1 MKITFLGSG
10 DAFGSG
16 GRLNT
21 CFFVQASDR
30 SFLIDCGSSSM
41 IAIRKFGIDPNEIDF
56 VLITH
61 CHGDH
66 FGGLPY
72 LILDAQLISRRTK
85 PLILAGPP
93 GFSERLDQM
102 MEACFPGSSQV
113 QRKFDVEVLELKS
126 AGVSEVLEAIVSA
139 VPVKHPSGNSPSL
152 ALRIQIDNK
161 TLAYTG
167 DTEWVDGLVDI
178 AKSADLLIAEGY
190 TLDRKVK
197 FHLDV
202 ETLKSKLPDF
212 GASRVILTHMSREML
227 ERQSE
232 VGLET
237 ASDGLCI
244 DI

>member
-16 GRLNT
+16 GRFNT
-21 CFFVQASDR
+21 CFHVASASHR
-30 SFLIDCGSSSM
+30 LLIDCGSSAM
-41 IAIRKFGIDPNEIDF
+41 IAIRKFGIEPNEIDC

-72 LILDAQLISRRTK
+72 FILDAQLISRRTR
-85 PLILAGPP
+85 PLVIAGPV
-93 GFSERLDQM
+93 GLSDRLQQV

-113 QRKFDVEVLELKS
+113 ARKFDTQIVELAAPGVTTVLQ
-126 AGVSEVLEAIVSA
+126 ARVGA
-139 VPVKHPSGNSPSL
+139 VPVRHPSGSTPSL
-152 ALRIQIDNK
+152 ALRVELDGK
-161 TLAYTG
+161 VLAYTG

-178 AKSADLLIAEGY
+178 ATSADLLIAEGY

-202 ETLKSKLPDF
+202 ETLKSKLPAL
-212 GASRVILTHMSREML
+212 GVARVVLTHMSRDML
-227 ERQSE
+227 AQQHQA
-232 VGLET
+232 GLET
-237 ASDGLCI
+237 ASDGLSL